1 MDFVF
6 GLPPDSKRRTG
17 VVVFV
22 DRFSKMVHLAAV
34 PAEVTAVQTARLFVD
49 MVFKHHGMPLDIVSD
64 RDPRFTA
71 RFWQEV
77 LTLLGTQ
84 LSMSTADHPQTNGQT
99 ERVNRVLGDLLKS
112 YAHSFQQWSDC
123 LPMAEFAIND
133 SVHAST
139 GHTPFY
145 VNAIR
150 HPRLPS
156 MLGTVASSLSGGGS
170 TVASEQPQ
178 KSADT
183 DTVSAMTTR
192 RQAASRSGNEMTD
205 KNYGS
210 VQGTDTA
217 TKNNTSVQGTD
228 GAQAG
233 PAAGKNAV
241 LNKPFSTQA
250 MDFVQRRQAVIR
262 FVQDAIAAS
271 VDRQKLNADN
281 VGKGNTNKFE
291 KGSLVLLATQNLPR
305 HAVSDFGASKLAPR
319 FIVPFT
325 VLERHGNAYTLDI
338 PSNMRLH
345 PTFYVGQLKPY
356 TQHEPPNLDDSQRM
370 TKRRKPASRGRQH
383 GRGASRSAIQVP
395 LGYSTRSERPARPGP
410 SGSAAHAA
418 AGRTPHSG
426 TVPERLHDR
435 VERGSHGQPGVDRT
449 RGIFPPPPPPLRDA
463 RGSTRWIV
471 ERIVDYELPKTNR
484 DQARLRIRWRGL
496 PPHQD
501 TWEPRNVLM
510 EDIPDMVR
518 AYEAQNGVQA

>member
-1 MDFVF
+1 
-6 GLPPDSKRRTG
+6 
-17 VVVFV
+17 
-22 DRFSKMVHLAAV
+22 MVHLAAV

-49 MVFKHHGMPLDIVSD
+49 MVLKHHGMPLDNVSD
-64 RDPRFTA
+64 RDPLFTA

-77 LTLLGTQ
+77 FTLLGTQ
-84 LSMSTADHPQTNGQT
+84 LSMSTADHPQTDGQT

-123 LPMAEFAIND
+123 LPMAEYAINN

-145 VNAIR
+145 VNAMR
-150 HPRLPS
+150 HRHLPS
-156 MLGTVASSLSGGGS
+156 MLGMVASSLSGGGS

-192 RQAASRSGNEMTD
+192 RQTASRSGNETTD
-205 KNYGS
+205 KSYGS

-217 TKNNTSVQGTD
+217 TKDITSVQGTES
-228 GAQAG
+228 AQAG

-250 MDFVQRRQAVIR
+250 MDFVQRRKAVIR

-271 VDRQKLNADN
+271 VDRQKLSADN
-281 VGKGNTNKFE
+281 VGRGNTNEFE

-305 HAVSDFGASKLAPR
+305 HAVSDFGASKLASR
-319 FIVPFT
+319 FTGPFT

-338 PSNMRLH
+338 PSSMRLH
-345 PTFYVGQLKPY
+345 PTFYVGRLKPY
-356 TQHEPPNLDDSQRM
+356 TQHKPPNLDGSQRT

-383 GRGASRSAIQVP
+383 GRGASRPAFQVP
-395 LGYSTRSERPARPGP
+395 LGYSTRSERPARPAP

-418 AGRTPHSG
+418 AERTPRSG

-449 RGIFPPPPPPLRDA
+449 RGIFPPPPPPLRDV
-463 RGSTRWIV
+463 RGSTR
-471 ERIVDYELPKTNR
+471 
-484 DQARLRIRWRGL
+484 
-496 PPHQD
+496 
-501 TWEPRNVLM
+501 
-510 EDIPDMVR
+510 
-518 AYEAQNGVQA
+518 